1 MINNLSR
8 IVKEVGGLLLQ
19 WRDEGVREGVWEGA
33 QFKARADGMAHTA
46 LSNRL
51 QTLAPDLPIL
61 SEEDESSQ
69 VLKRPDR
76 YWLIDPIDGTAS
88 FVQGFDGFVTQVAL
102 MQAGQPCLAAINAPA
117 LALTY
122 IAERGKG
129 SYLNRERL
137 ALAGS
142 GKWDVLIDN
151 YPEPRGITGAAYTG
165 LGFSRYIEC
174 GSISLKICKVAD
186 GTVDLFFKNVIV
198 KDWDLAAPQLVLSE
212 AGGVLKDIH
221 GGDISYGHDY
231 NHEGLI
237 AAASEEAC
245 RRLVDW
251 YHSNEK
257 GDCPS

>member
-151 YPEPRGITGAAYTG
+151 YPEPAVLRGQLIPGWDFPVILNVGA
-165 LGFSRYIEC
+165 F
-174 GSISLKICKVAD
+174 
-186 GTVDLFFKNVIV
+186 
-198 KDWDLAAPQLVLSE
+198 P
-212 AGGVLKDIH
+212 
-221 GGDISYGHDY
+221 
-231 NHEGLI
+231 
-237 AAASEEAC
+237 
-245 RRLVDW
+245 
-251 YHSNEK
+251 
-257 GDCPS
+257 